1 MDDLA
6 FLVNNFKEMS
16 AYWETVG
23 QNLKIPQYKLDQIN
37 ISPENPSKKCLIKIL
52 QMWAN
57 RVAREATWGK
67 LHDAAMKV
75 GKQIAVDKI
84 NQKHNLEDKGNTIYI
99 ISYKFFTTLYML
111 Y

>member
-23 QNLKIPQYKLDQIN
+23 QNLKIPQYKLDEIKIN
-37 ISPENPSKKCLIKIL
+37 PTQENPSMRCLIKIL

-67 LHDAAMKV
+67 LHDAAKKV

-84 NQKHNLEDKGNTIYI
+84 DQNHNLEDKGNTI
-99 ISYKFFTTLYML
+99 SYRFFY
-111 Y
+111 